1 MRKFIVF
8 ICAILVCGCEKR
20 PLSENV
26 SVSRIG
32 DKVVIENN
40 LVRIEYG
47 LSSGLWSAFKRGG
60 DAVVR
65 DALSLVEPQEYFYV
79 PSVNEK
85 DAWSYT
91 SSDVEDNLG
100 KGKSIIFKPSSSP
113 AALVPSL
120 IFKAYDGKG
129 FFTVSQA
136 ISNLS
141 GSSITL
147 MTMYPIATSANGGL
161 YIGQRLSTHRILDNG
176 SSVFPEIYI
185 NIIPG
190 NKSSGAVWN
199 QAIYDLESHKSLIS
213 GFLNFERGM
222 PIIFV
227 KPLSG
232 KSPDGREG
240 WSFSTSVSL
249 APGKTIPQ
257 GGTLTSE
264 TFYIDFTVPDPLNGL
279 ENYARNIARFLGKS
293 PWKGRVPS
301 GWNSWGGGG
310 SGGYGHDIDEDLM
323 LVNLDFMAVNFKP
336 FGQEYFQVDDGWQ
349 VSVGDWA
356 TNTTRFF
363 HGMKWLAEQI
373 SSRGFLPGL
382 WIAPF
387 DVETSFSSPTTIYQV
402 NEKWSIPSDAI
413 GVPCNRALD
422 TSDPE
427 ALEWAGQIFSIVSQE
442 WGYKWIKLDF
452 GYCALLSQY
461 MNPLGS
467 KQNDMNLTFAE
478 AYRQGQRAAR
488 KAMGDNTFFLQ
499 VAVTGLNYD
508 IVDGMRISLDNMPWW
523 EAEDPKYAWAKG
535 PENILCYPAGNAC
548 FSQGIKPT
556 VRSVTRR
563 YYLHERVW
571 INHPD
576 MIFFRPPVTQS
587 EALSFASLVAMS
599 GGVVKLGERVSEMT
613 SFGVDVY
620 RKLLPV
626 YGKSGRPVDLFLREL
641 PEVWDLRVK
650 GSFES
655 WDIVGLFN
663 WGTNMDLTK
672 NPYEIIPEGPRNI
685 SVDITSLG
693 LDPGTDYLAYEFWTG
708 KFLGTIRGKLA
719 LFLKPRTVSLIA
731 LREKTGR
738 PQLLGT
744 NRHFTMGGEDIESV
758 EWDEES
764 LELTI
769 SLTANTGTMWKG
781 KEFPFEHRLAFY
793 IPDSYT
799 LTAIA
804 SDPPSSAQVE
814 EESRNLLRLVLNTT
828 QSQRVSL
835 TLRFTR

>member
-1 MRKFIVF
+1 
-8 ICAILVCGCEKR
+8 
-20 PLSENV
+20 
-26 SVSRIG
+26 
-32 DKVVIENN
+32 
-40 LVRIEYG
+40 
-47 LSSGLWSAFKRGG
+47 
-60 DAVVR
+60 
-65 DALSLVEPQEYFYV
+65 
-79 PSVNEK
+79 
-85 DAWSYT
+85 
-91 SSDVEDNLG
+91 
-100 KGKSIIFKPSSSP
+100 
-113 AALVPSL
+113 
-120 IFKAYDGKG
+120 
-129 FFTVSQA
+129 
-136 ISNLS
+136 
-141 GSSITL
+141 
-147 MTMYPIATSANGGL
+147 
-161 YIGQRLSTHRILDNG
+161 
-176 SSVFPEIYI
+176 
-185 NIIPG
+185 
-190 NKSSGAVWN
+190 
-199 QAIYDLESHKSLIS
+199 
-213 GFLNFERGM
+213 
-222 PIIFV
+222 
-227 KPLSG
+227 
-232 KSPDGREG
+232 
-240 WSFSTSVSL
+240 
-249 APGKTIPQ
+249 
-257 GGTLTSE
+257 
-264 TFYIDFTVPDPLNGL
+264 
-279 ENYARNIARFLGKS
+279 
-293 PWKGRVPS
+293 
-301 GWNSWGGGG
+301 
-310 SGGYGHDIDEDLM
+310 
-323 LVNLDFMAVNFKP
+323 
-336 FGQEYFQVDDGWQ
+336 
-349 VSVGDWA
+349 
-356 TNTTRFF
+356 
-363 HGMKWLAEQI
+363 MKWLAEQI

-382 WIAPF
+382 WFGPF
-387 DVETSFSSPTTIYQV
+387 DVEKSFISPTTTYQV
-402 NEKWSIPSDAI
+402 NEKWAIQTDAL
-413 GVPCNRALD
+413 GVPCDRALD

-427 ALEWAGQIFSIVSQE
+427 ALQWAGQLFSIVSQE

-452 GYCALLSQY
+452 GYCSLLSHY
-461 MNPLGS
+461 MNPSQGTQ
-467 KQNDMNLTFAE
+467 KDMSVTFAE